1 MFSFSACKKKDPE
14 PEPVSAGS
22 EPEPDPE
29 MDDTTV
35 YNGKTLKQYY
45 DENEDSIGWMKI
57 PGTKTDNIVML
68 GKEKAYDGQ
77 SEADVNFYLHHDFDH
92 NYSQGICMTDLFHLS
107 AAFCRKV
114 QT

>member
-14 PEPVSAGS
+14 PEPVSAVS

-68 GKEKAYDGQ
+68 GRKRP
-77 SEADVNFYLHHDFDH
+77 
-92 NYSQGICMTDLFHLS
+92 MTAERGRRQLLS
-107 AAFCRKV
+107 SS
-114 QT
+114 